1 MAVTKESTRSIAG
14 IPTRLIVNTET
25 GAADLYGDEGIFG
38 RTLIAS
44 GSAIGDNWTVNDDFV
59 KKYNNGNGTSLS
71 QEELQQVFADEYQG
85 IVNNDRASII
95 NEHSPHNTKKYLEEE
110 ANIPGVV
117 NPDTGKK
124 TGETTSTPT
133 TADKGGDTGSGD
145 TGDAEGS
152 TDVAPT
158 EPNAEVAEVEG
169 VSNIKENYGDIVFP
183 KEVRGG
189 GQGAIKFRML
199 KYNPKGKGSKLGS
212 VILPAPGGLSDNN
225 SVDWAGQR
233 LDAEKKELA
242 EIAMATAERGAEG
255 LKDSATA
262 AVDKVLAERRGV
274 SSALR
279 SALIGNALGVDQQLF
294 TRETGAIINPNLELL
309 FSGPTL
315 RQFQFQF
322 KLSAR
327 NATETEEI
335 AAIIKF
341 FKQGSAAQRSKANLF
356 LKSPNTFEIEYLHRG
371 ELNQYINTIKECALQ
386 SVSVN
391 YTPEGTYAVHAD
403 GSMISYE
410 INLAF
415 SELEPIFED
424 DYNGHPIG
432 Y

>member
-1 MAVTKESTRSIAG
+1 MASATSGVSVVT
-14 IPTRLIVNTET
+14 
-25 GAADLYGDEGIFG
+25 
-38 RTLIAS
+38 S
-44 GSAIGDNWTVNDDFV
+44 GSGRNQRKDYYKTDVTTLGDGSV
-59 KKYNNGNGTSLS
+59 KRETYRTDANGNNAVKI
-71 QEELQQVFADEYQG
+71 QEV
-85 IVNNDRASII
+85 
-95 NEHSPHNTKKYLEEE
+95 
-110 ANIPGVV
+110 
-117 NPDTGKK
+117 
-124 TGETTSTPT
+124 
-133 TADKGGDTGSGD
+133 TADKDGNITNDTILSDRVAEQRALQDPDSQLRQSIRTQTKEAGDVVQKNEADAAAGRTTDVGKNNIDVVGGDSGNSADDGEPEDSSQPAPDVDD
-145 TGDAEGS
+145 T
-152 TDVAPT
+152 T
-158 EPNAEVAEVEG
+158 VEG
-169 VSNIKENYGDIVFP
+169 TGNAKANYGDIVFP

-233 LDAEKKELA
+233 LDAVKAELA
-242 EIAMATAERGAEG
+242 NIAMSTANEGAEG
-255 LKDSATA
+255 LKNSAQA

-274 SSALR
+274 SSALK
-279 SALIGNALGVDQQLF
+279 SALIANALGVDQQLF